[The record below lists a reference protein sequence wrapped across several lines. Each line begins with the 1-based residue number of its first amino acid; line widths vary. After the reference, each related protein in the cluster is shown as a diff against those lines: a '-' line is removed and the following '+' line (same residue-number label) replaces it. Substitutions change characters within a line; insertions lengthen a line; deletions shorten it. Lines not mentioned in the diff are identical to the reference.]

1 MEIYMSYIVSIVC
14 AVIAA
19 ISSILVSRKQTRG
32 EIDKLVKQHELNLEA
47 EKQKFQHELEM
58 QELEHRHQLEI
69 IQKESENKLGADM
82 MNTFVTEAMKM
93 PEIRQQISQGVQ
105 NSGKK
110 KRT

>member
-1 MEIYMSYIVSIVC
+1 MEIYMPYIVSIVC
-14 AVIAA
+14 AVTAA

-32 EIDKLVKQHELNLEA
+32 EIDKLVKQHELILEA

-69 IQKESENKLGADM
+69 IQKESENMLGADM

>member
-1 MEIYMSYIVSIVC
+1 MEVYMPYIVSILC

-19 ISSILVSRKQTRG
+19 ISSILVSKKQTRG
-32 EIDKLVKQHELNLEA
+32 EIEKLVKQHELNLEA

-69 IQKESENKLGADM
+69 IQKESENKLGTDM
-82 MNTFVTEAMKM
+82 MNAVVIEAMKM
-93 PEIRQQISQGVQ
+93 SEIRQQISQGVQ

-110 KRT
+110 KRR

>member
-1 MEIYMSYIVSIVC
+1 MEIYMPYIVSIVC
-14 AVIAA
+14 AVLAA
-19 ISSILVSRKQTRG
+19 ISSIFVSKKQTRG
-32 EIDKLVKQHELNLEA
+32 EIEKLVKQHELNLEA

-69 IQKESENKLGADM
+69 IQKESENKLGTDM
-82 MNTFVTEAMKM
+82 MNAFVTEAMKM

-110 KRT
+110 KRR